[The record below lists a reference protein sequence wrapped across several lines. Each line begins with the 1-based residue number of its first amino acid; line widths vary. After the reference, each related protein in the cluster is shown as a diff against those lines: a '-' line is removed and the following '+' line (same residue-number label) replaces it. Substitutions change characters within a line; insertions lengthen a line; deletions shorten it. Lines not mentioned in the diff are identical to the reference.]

1 MLMKIMHTKLL
12 LFKPFKKEYMT
23 TINIKLELKD
33 QFLRDVLATAVW
45 YGSSYWAGYE
55 NPVLH
60 KWEGQGIADYQSI
73 TVNDLGDD
81 EESKAKYEITLA
93 KVAEGIERL
102 IGRNFN
108 SEESHAQ
115 CHVSYSAAM
124 LRAVALG
131 DAGNVDAELADIV
144 LQLACFG
151 HIVYG

>member
-1 MLMKIMHTKLL
+1 
-12 LFKPFKKEYMT
+12 MT
-23 TINIKLELKD
+23 TINIKLELSD
-33 QFLRDVLATAVW
+33 QFLRDVLSIAVW
-45 YGSSYWAGYE
+45 YGSSYWAGFE
-55 NPVLH
+55 NPVMH
-60 KWEGQGIADYQSI
+60 QGESYADYESI

-81 EESKAKYEITLA
+81 EEAKAKYEINLA

-124 LRAVALG
+124 LRAAALG

>member
-1 MLMKIMHTKLL
+1 
-12 LFKPFKKEYMT
+12 MT
-23 TINIKLELKD
+23 TINVKLELQD

-60 KWEGQGIADYQSI
+60 KQEGQSYTDYQSI

-81 EESKAKYEITLA
+81 HDEEAKARYEITLA

-108 SEESHAQ
+108 SEESHAIP
-115 CHVSYSAAM
+115 HVSYSSAM
-124 LRAVALG
+124 LRAAALG
-131 DAGNVDAELADIV
+131 DAGNVDADLADIV

-151 HIVYG
+151 HIIYGWSNEKELS